1 MALHQLIN
9 DILSPNSYLRG
20 VYIVLTDLSGDF
32 IHQYIK
38 HRFGEFKNKVIA
50 LKIVSTS
57 RVFSTD
63 LI

>member
-50 LKIVSTS
+50 LKIVSARS
-57 RVFSTD
+57 VFSTD